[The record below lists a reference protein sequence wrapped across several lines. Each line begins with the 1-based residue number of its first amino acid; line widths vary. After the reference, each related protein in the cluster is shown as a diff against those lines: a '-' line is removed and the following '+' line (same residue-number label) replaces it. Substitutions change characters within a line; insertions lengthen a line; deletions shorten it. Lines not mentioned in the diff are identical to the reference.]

1 MRREEAI
8 EARRQAIFEAAAQLI
23 RKNRS
28 TDFSMP
34 VLAQRAG
41 LSNATTYNII
51 GSKGTVLY
59 HLLDFCVEEL
69 LAIARRN
76 EDRGMSSDQVMRA
89 ADVAIDHFV
98 RDPDFYRPLMRY
110 LLGATEATTRPS
122 FMRKAYRYWQISLGE
137 SPRRADADS
146 QSDPV
151 DMAQIIHIL
160 FVGAMNSWIYGD
172 LDSSGMRRTVKHGIA
187 LVLRGA
193 AQSST

>member
-23 RKNRS
+23 RETRS

-34 VLAQRAG
+34 VLAKRAG

-59 HLLDFCVEEL
+59 HLLDVCVEEL
-69 LAIARRN
+69 LTIARRN
-76 EDRGMSSDQVMRA
+76 DDRGMSSDQVMQA

-98 RDPDFYRPLMRY
+98 SDPDFYRPLMRY
-110 LLGATEATTRPS
+110 LLGATEPSTRPS
-122 FMRKAYRYWQISLGE
+122 FMRKAHRYWQISLGE
-137 SPRRADADS
+137 SHTRADAGP
-146 QSDPV
+146 QPDPV

-160 FVGAMNSWIYGD
+160 FIGAVNSWIYGD
-172 LDSSGMRRTVKHGIA
+172 LDSSEMHRAVRHGIE

-193 AQSST
+193 AGSAT